1 MASNLNIIQKKDW
14 AAMLYL
20 KENLTQQEISDK
32 VGVSRQ
38 TLGKWIK
45 AEKWDERKVGITLT
59 KEQQINSLYRQ
70 IELINK
76 NIAGR
81 EEKQRYPDSKEADII
96 TKLATAI
103 KKLENDVDISSVIS
117 AGIKFIEWVRKVDYE
132 KAKEL
137 TGLWDKFMK
146 DSIL

>member
-1 MASNLNIIQKKDW
+1 MASNLNITQKKEW
-14 AAMLYL
+14 AGMLYL
-20 KENLTQQEISDK
+20 KENLTQQEISEK

-96 TKLATAI
+96 NKLATAI

-117 AGIKFIEWVRKVDYE
+117 SGIKFIEWVRKIDYE

-146 DSIL
+146 DVIL

>member
-1 MASNLNIIQKKDW
+1 MTGLNITQKKEW

-45 AEKWDERKVGITLT
+45 AEKWEERKVGITLT
-59 KEQQINSLYRQ
+59 KEEQINNLYRQ
-70 IELINK
+70 IDLINK
-76 NIAGR
+76 NISAR
-81 EEKQRYPDSKEADII
+81 EESKRYPDSKEADII

-117 AGIKFIEWVRKVDYE
+117 AGIKFIEWVRKIDYE
-132 KAKEL
+132 KAQEL

-146 DSIL
+146 DAIL